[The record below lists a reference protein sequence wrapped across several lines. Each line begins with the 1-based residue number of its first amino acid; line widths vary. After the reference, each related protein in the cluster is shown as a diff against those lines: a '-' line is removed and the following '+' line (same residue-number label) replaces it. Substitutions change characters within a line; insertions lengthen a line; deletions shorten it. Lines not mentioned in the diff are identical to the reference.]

1 MEHKV
6 SELLLSGSAGLQY
19 FEEDDDRK
27 LRGALPC
34 AHTAQQLVFRPRTAE
49 PSNSSPHQQSEDDR
63 TEYES
68 RARQVLSPDS
78 HAVVTAGDP
87 FSALP
92 VDLPRHIVTEQ
103 VNDCKGCDQRY
114 LAMC

>member
-1 MEHKV
+1 MEHED
-6 SELLLSGSAGLQY
+6 SEPLLSGSAGFQY

-27 LRGALPC
+27 LRGALPY
-34 AHTAQQLVFRPRTAE
+34 AHTAQQLVFRPRTTE
-49 PSNSSPHQQSEDDR
+49 PSNSSPHQQSEDDL

-103 VNDCKGCDQRY
+103 VYDCKACDQHS
-114 LAMC
+114 LEIC